1 MDKEK
6 DKDKSITAQTSRD
19 QHQDSLYES
28 GLKSLTRSL
37 QIVFV
42 FLVAVILA
50 MLLRFLT
57 LEGYFHVKKSQEAVI
72 VLRFGKYVD
81 TFDKGWHWFLPYPI
95 HKFITFK
102 TNQQILKV
110 DFLPAKRPAIPGQPP
125 QGKPLVPGQD
135 SYLITSD
142 ANIIHTEWV
151 INYKIGNA
159 KKYFLNT
166 SWPENPMDDDKIED
180 GEIPGRRGPQTM
192 LENFLRDAVIQVT
205 GSMKVDDILTH
216 EKLDY
221 KNKVTKLFKANLAK
235 MDCGIEIISL
245 DLNNVSPP
253 LKTKAA
259 FTAVTNAGSA
269 AAALIDKAKE
279 YKVREE
285 NNVRTQVAQIKAD
298 ATIYKTEVVSQA
310 RADSVYFDSIYK
322 EYKRN
327 PETVLMA
334 LYNNTLS
341 EVLDKIDQKYI
352 LNSRISG
359 KQEVRI
365 KINPELIKEKK
376 KDSN

>member
-1 MDKEK
+1 MDKE
-6 DKDKSITAQTSRD
+6 KDKSITAQTSRD
-19 QHQDSLYES
+19 QHQDTLYGA
-28 GLKSLTRSL
+28 GLKSLVKSL

-42 FLVAVILA
+42 FLVVIILA
-50 MLLRFLT
+50 MLIRFLT

-102 TNQQILKV
+102 TNRQTLKV
-110 DFLPAKRPAIPGQPP
+110 TFLPAPRPRVPGQPP
-125 QGKPLVPGQD
+125 QGKPLVPGED
-135 SYLITSD
+135 AYLITGD

-151 INYKIGNA
+151 INYKIKDA

-180 GEIPGRRGPQTM
+180 GDIPGFRGPQTM
-192 LENFLRDAVIQVT
+192 LKNFLCDAVIRVT

-216 EKLDY
+216 EKLTY
-221 KNKVTKLFKANLAK
+221 KNKVTALFKANLAQ
-235 MDCGIEIISL
+235 MDCGIDILSL
-245 DLNNVSPP
+245 DLNNVTPP
-253 LKTKAA
+253 LTTKAA

-269 AAALIDKAKE
+269 ASALIDKAKE

-310 RADSVYFDSIYK
+310 RADSVYFESIYK

-327 PETVLMA
+327 PGTVLMA

-352 LNSRISG
+352 LNSRTGG

-365 KINPELIKEKK
+365 KINPELIKKK
-376 KDSN
+376 KKVSK